1 MNQGAGRA
9 GKMSQEYGPRGILLL
24 LELGPIVSSVLTS
37 ASAADAHF
45 GKSTGNGFWDVQC
58 IPGPCS
64 KQGLTQGN
72 SRLDF
77 AYLGRART
85 WPP

>member
-1 MNQGAGRA
+1 
-9 GKMSQEYGPRGILLL
+9 MSQEYGPRGILPL
-24 LELGPIVSSVLTS
+24 LELGPIGSAVLTS
-37 ASAADAHF
+37 ASATDSPF
-45 GKSTGNGFWDVQC
+45 RKSIGNGFWDAQC

-77 AYLGRART
+77 ACLGRART
-85 WPP
+85 WPL

>member
-45 GKSTGNGFWDVQC
+45 GKSIGNGFWDVQC

-77 AYLGRART
+77 ACLGRART